1 MPVVWG
7 VFLFVS
13 SPKFRISTAGNVRNL
28 WREAF
33 TLSHDFS
40 VEDWTISSA
49 FFSSSLVT
57 LTDAGQGGATAF
69 ALGRR
74 FQGGGFG

>member
-13 SPKFRISTAGNVRNL
+13 GPKFRISTAGNVRNL

-49 FFSSSLVT
+49 AGLFLVW
-57 LTDAGQGGATAF
+57 
-69 ALGRR
+69 
-74 FQGGGFG
+74 